1 MIEIGTSMTEI
12 PKENI
17 ISDLKNVEILKNG
30 QLLNRV
36 KYKLHGAFFNATML
50 AESQYPVEFEISIGE
65 YQKCY

>member
-1 MIEIGTSMTEI
+1 MIEIGTSMTER

-17 ISDLKNVEILKNG
+17 ISDLKNTEILKNG

-50 AESQYPVEFEISIGE
+50 SEIQNPIEFEISIGK
-65 YQKCY
+65 Y